1 MKTFISNFNH
11 MKHLIT
17 VTFFILSAHISF
29 SQIDTSKVKR
39 TPTDTSK
46 MQLNLDAV
54 YNRPFLQYGKIP
66 VAIGGYAEANTQYA
80 VTDGVTEGFSFQMRR
95 MTLFLSSSIHRKIKF
110 LTEIEFEDGTKE
122 INIEF
127 AALDFQFHHLL
138 NFRGGIIMNPI
149 GAFNQNHDGPRWEFI
164 DRPISATQL
173 LPSTFSNVGFGFYG
187 KVYKPNYVWA
197 YELYLTNGLND
208 NIIGNAENKTFL
220 PATKLN
226 PDRFEES
233 FNGEPLTSAKT
244 SLRVRKIGELGLS
257 YIGGIY
263 NKFQEDGL
271 VLDKK
276 RRADVV
282 AVDFNTTIPKA
293 NTVIT
298 TEFAWTF
305 VDVPDTYTQQFGKKQ
320 HGGFIDIVQPIIKKK
335 MFGFEKAS
343 FNAAVR
349 AEYVDWNVG
358 TFKETGGNIADEIF
372 AIVPA
377 ISFRTSPQTVLRLN
391 YRYEWQKDLL
401 GNPAART
408 GAIQFGVSSY
418 F

>member
-1 MKTFISNFNH
+1 

-17 VTFFILSAHISF
+17 VTFLIFFVQFSF

-149 GAFNQNHDGPRWEFI
+149 GAFNQNHDGPRWEFV

-173 LPSTFSNVGFGFYG
+173 LPSTFSNVGFGFFG
-187 KVYKPNYVWA
+187 KVYKPNIVWA

-220 PATKLN
+220 PATKLDPN
-226 PDRFEES
+226 RFEES

-244 SLRVRKIGELGLS
+244 SFRYRKIGELGLS
-257 YIGGIY
+257 YMGGVY

-276 RRADVV
+276 RRADVI
-282 AVDFNTTIPKA
+282 AIDFNTTIPKV

-305 VDVPDTYTQQFGKKQ
+305 VDVPETYTQQYGKKQ

-343 FNAAVR
+343 INAAIR

-358 TFKETGGNIADEIF
+358 TFNETGGKISDEIF

-377 ISFRTSPQTVLRLN
+377 ISFRTSAQTVLRLN

-401 GNPAART
+401 GNPAAKT
-408 GAIQFGVSSY
+408 AAIQFGISSY

>member
-1 MKTFISNFNH
+1 

-17 VTFFILSAHISF
+17 GIFLILFVQFSF
-29 SQIDTSKVKR
+29 SQIDTIKVNR
-39 TPTDTSK
+39 TLTDTAK

-80 VTDGVTEGFSFQMRR
+80 VTDGVSDGFSFQMRR

-149 GAFNQNHDGPRWEFI
+149 GAFNQNHDGPRWEFV

-173 LPSTFSNVGFGFYG
+173 LPSTFSNVGFGFFG
-187 KVYKPNYVWA
+187 KVYKSTIVWA
-197 YELYLTNGLND
+197 YELYFTNGLND
-208 NIIGNAENKTFL
+208 NIIGNTENKTFL
-220 PATKLN
+220 PATKSDPN
-226 PDRFEES
+226 RFEES

-244 SLRVRKIGELGLS
+244 SFRYRKIGELGLS
-257 YIGGIY
+257 FMGGVY
-263 NKFQEDGL
+263 NKFREDGL

-276 RRADVV
+276 RRADVI
-282 AVDFNTTIPKA
+282 AIDFNTTLPKV
-293 NTVIT
+293 NTVLT

-305 VDVPDTYTQQFGKKQ
+305 VDVPDTYTQQYGKKQ
-320 HGGFIDIVQPIIKKK
+320 YGGFIDIVQPILKKK
-335 MFGFEKAS
+335 LFGFEKAS
-343 FNAAVR
+343 FNAAIR

-358 TFKETGGNIADEIF
+358 TFTETGEKISDEI
-372 AIVPA
+372 ISIIPA
-377 ISFRTSPQTVLRLN
+377 ISFRTSAQTVLRLN
-391 YRYEWQKDLL
+391 YRYEWRKDLL
-401 GNPAART
+401 GNPVAKTAAL
-408 GAIQFGVSSY
+408 QFGISSY